1 MCVYATMCVCERV
14 CVESITYTLA
24 CWNRSQIS
32 LRCLCVFV
40 CVCVRVCVWS
50 LSHILWPG
58 WNRSQIS
65 LRCLCVCVCH
75 YVCVC
80 GVWCVVWSLS
90 HILWPGYY
98 RCWSVHYEPSV
109 STSWTTVQWLTTARM
124 TPTMSPEKSPSENIS
139 IRPTYLS
146 LVARLPPGGP

>member
-1 MCVYATMCVCERV
+1 M
-14 CVESITYTLA
+14 
-24 CWNRSQIS
+24 
-32 LRCLCVFV
+32 
-40 CVCVRVCVWS
+40 VWS

-75 YVCVC
+75 CVCVYATMCVCVRVWCVSITHTLAWLEQKPDIIEVLVCVC
-80 GVWCVVWSLS
+80 MPLCVCLCTCVVWSLS

-98 RCWSVHYEPSV
+98 RCWSVRYEPSV